1 MPSPPDF
8 SGFLRLGP
16 HSAEF
21 SRFLGCRLPRIHHF
35 PGTLQ
40 LPGALRPIP
49 GTPRLEDCLSQ
60 RKVPRARRLLPKN
73 YEPVIANWTR
83 VSCCCAW
90 ERAEPV
96 AGEAEGI
103 LPA

>member
-8 SGFLRLGP
+8 SGYGP

-21 SRFLGCRLPRIHHF
+21 SRSLGCRLLRIHQF

-40 LPGALRPIP
+40 LPGALQPIP
-49 GTPRLEDCLSQ
+49 GTPRPEDCLSQ
-60 RKVPRARRLLPKN
+60 RKVPRAHGLLRKN
-73 YEPVIANWTR
+73 YEPVIANWTSF
-83 VSCCCAW
+83 SCCWAW

-96 AGEAEGI
+96 AGEADGS